1 MSGSQNTV
9 QNSADVW
16 IACCHL
22 SGTQCDEQTANRT
35 ADGLQI
41 SIRACSY
48 KQLSSRCSVM
58 IVRSLSYSLFY
69 ALLNTQSRCRC
80 VFVSN
85 FLSAGCMLLLGAPP
99 NLMIN
104 VFPCQYMLPLCVC
117 SCVWN
122 REGDRWPSTS
132 CGLWHLLQPASHT
145 TLHCPLTQTPACT
158 NTQSSMS
165 CISVTAVITGLSRSH
180 NLEPQWRDN
189 SQLHCPWCAL
199 GVCMLCKH

>member
-16 IACCHL
+16 TACCHL

-80 VFVSN
+80 VSVCLFQIFYQQVVCCSWE
-85 FLSAGCMLLLGAPP
+85 LLQTWW
-99 NLMIN
+99 LMS
-104 VFPCQYMLPLCVC
+104 FPASTCYHCVG
-117 SCVWN
+117 
-122 REGDRWPSTS
+122 EGDRWPSTS

>member
-16 IACCHL
+16 TACCHL

-80 VFVSN
+80 VSVCLFQIFYQQVVCCSWE
-85 FLSAGCMLLLGAPP
+85 LLQTWW
-99 NLMIN
+99 LMS
-104 VFPCQYMLPLCVC
+104 FPASTCYHCVC
-117 SCVWN
+117 VRVCGTE
-122 REGDRWPSTS
+122 RETDGPPRPVVYDTFSS
-132 CGLWHLLQPASHT
+132 LLATLRYIVLSHKRLPA
-145 TLHCPLTQTPACT
+145 QTHRAVCHA
-158 NTQSSMS
+158 
-165 CISVTAVITGLSRSH
+165 SVS
-180 NLEPQWRDN
+180 PQ
-189 SQLHCPWCAL
+189 
-199 GVCMLCKH
+199 